1 MLTLNI
7 VGRIPIVMSE
17 IYMVIT
23 FVTLFRYF
31 LVKKYEI
38 LVQLNSKFTRFNLF
52 VIGAIIF
59 ITFLKVVETPL
70 LIINGLSY

>member
-7 VGRIPIVMSE
+7 VGRIPIIMSE
-17 IYMVIT
+17 IYMVVT
-23 FVTLFRYF
+23 YVTLFRYF

-38 LVQLNSKFTRFNLF
+38 LNQVNSKFTRFNLF

>member
-38 LVQLNSKFTRFNLF
+38 LNQVNSKFTRFNLF